1 MANLPHSWTKGPGS
15 MDNNA
20 STVGIGSIS
29 GSNLGIFDVT
39 DAAWLPIGAKREFED
54 GRIFRFA
61 EFAADTT
68 AGHLVAQDVS
78 AQAVVYAANFATSG
92 AAAGQKDVKL
102 VDSTKFGSIT
112 ADQYAGGYLH
122 TVNDAGQGYTYRI
135 KSNTVGGSITDGSTF
150 TLFDNVKVAITSA
163 TDVAITGNPYNGLV
177 SATAATDMWV
187 AGVCINAMDVSDKNY
202 GWIQTRGYA
211 TVLYDVGG
219 SAVTIGD
226 QVTLSDG
233 VAGAVQQH
241 DTLAVEQIV
250 GHALHVPNA
259 DADFISVYLQI
270 E

>member
-1 MANLPHSWTKGPGS
+1 

-20 STVGIGSIS
+20 NIAGLNVIS
-29 GSNLGIFDVT
+29 GSNVGIFDVT
-39 DAAWLPIGAKREFED
+39 DTALLPIGTQRKFSD
-54 GRIFRFA
+54 GRTFRFS

-78 AQAVVYAANFATSG
+78 AQAVVYATDDCT
-92 AAAGQKDVKL
+92 AAAVGAKTVTL
-102 VDSTKFGSIT
+102 TDSSLFGSAT

-135 KSNTVGGSITDGSTF
+135 VSNTAGASNATTVTLYDG
-150 TLFDNVKVAITSA
+150 LKVALTTA
-163 TDVAITGNPYNGLV
+163 TDVVITGNPYNGLV

-187 AGVCINAMDVSDKNY
+187 VGVCINAMDVSDKNY
-202 GWIQTRGYA
+202 GWVQTHGFA
-211 TVLYDVGG
+211 TVLYDAGG

-226 QVTLSDG
+226 QITLSDG
-233 VAGAVQQH
+233 TAGAVQQH

-250 GHALHVPNA
+250 GYALHVPNA
-259 DADFISVYLQI
+259 DADFIAVYLQL

>member
-1 MANLPHSWTKGPGS
+1 MANVKHGWAKGPGN
-15 MDNNA
+15 MDINSNR
-20 STVGIGSIS
+20 VGLGAIS
-29 GSNLGIFDVT
+29 GSDLGIFDVS
-39 DAAWLPIGAKREFED
+39 DAAELPIGTKREFED
-54 GRIFRFA
+54 GRIFRFS

-78 AQAVVYAANFATSG
+78 AQAVTYSANFATSG
-92 AAAGQKDVKL
+92 AAVDQKDVKL

-112 ADQYAGGYLH
+112 ANQYAGGYLH

-135 KSNTVGGSITDGSTF
+135 SSNTVGGQITDGSTF
-150 TLFDNVKVAITSA
+150 TLFDDVKVAITSA

-187 AGVCINAMDVSDKNY
+187 VGVCINAMDVSDKNF
-202 GWIQTRGYA
+202 GWVQTHGFG
-211 TVLYDVGG
+211 TVLYDAGA

-233 VAGAVQQH
+233 TAGAVQQH

-250 GHALHVPNA
+250 GYALHVPNA
-259 DADFISVYLQI
+259 DADFIGVYLQL

>member
-1 MANLPHSWTKGPGS
+1 MANLPHAWTKGPGS

-20 STVGIGSIS
+20 STIGLGSIS
-29 GSNLGIFDVT
+29 GSNIGIFDVT
-39 DAAWLPIGAKREFED
+39 DTALLPIGTKREFED

-78 AQAVVYAANFATSG
+78 AQAVVYATDDAT
-92 AAAGQKDVKL
+92 AAAIGAKSVTL
-102 VDSTKFGSIT
+102 TDSSLFGSAT
-112 ADQYAGGYLH
+112 ADQFAGGYLH

-135 KSNTVGGSITDGSTF
+135 KSNTAGSSNATTL
-150 TLFDNVKVAITSA
+150 TLFDGLKIALTTAS
-163 TDVAITGNPYNGLV
+163 DVVITGNPYNGLV

-202 GWIQTRGYA
+202 GWIQTRGYG
-211 TVLYDVGG
+211 TVLYDAGG

-233 VAGAVQQH
+233 TAGAVQQH

-259 DADFISVYLQI
+259 DADFLSVYLQI

>member
-1 MANLPHSWTKGPGS
+1 MAWNKGPGN
-15 MDNNA
+15 MDNN
-20 STVGIGSIS
+20 SNRVGLGAIS
-29 GSNLGIFDVT
+29 GSDLGIFDVS
-39 DAAWLPIGAKREFED
+39 DAAKLPIGAKREFED

-78 AQAVVYAANFATSG
+78 AQAVVYAADDATAAAIGATS
-92 AAAGQKDVKL
+92 VTL
-102 VDSTKFGSIT
+102 TDSSLFGSVT

-135 KSNTVGGSITDGSTF
+135 RSNTAAASNATTL
-150 TLFDNVKVAITSA
+150 TLFDGLKVALTTAS
-163 TDVAITGNPYNGLV
+163 DVVITGNPYNGLV
-177 SATAATDMWV
+177 SATAATDMWA

-202 GWIQTRGYA
+202 GWIQTRGYG
-211 TVLYDVGG
+211 TVLYDAGG
-219 SAVTIGD
+219 AAVTIGD

-233 VAGAVQQH
+233 VAGAVQAH
-241 DTLAVEQIV
+241 DTVAVEQIV
-250 GHALHVPNA
+250 GQALHAPNA